1 MRVKVQVEDLQHG
14 MFVAELDR
22 PWLESPFLFQGFVI
36 EEDAELDQLRT
47 VCRWVLV
54 EDSKSRRSIDFNQ
67 VQQAS
72 ATRQATSFVTVAK
85 ATAKVAARATDQVE
99 KLLDSARLGA
109 SIEPGDARE
118 IVGGLVH
125 SVASNTNA
133 ALWLTS
139 LKKRNARTA
148 GHCLNVS
155 ILALAF
161 AQSLGEPLDEMEDI
175 GTGALL
181 HDIGQGKVPKFVVD
195 KPGVLETAEWEIVK
209 QHPGEG
215 YKMMQATK
223 LLPPRTLEII
233 RDHHERLDG
242 SGYPRGIK
250 GEQVSKRT
258 RIVAIA
264 DIYDSLTTDQPWRRA
279 MLPSDALTEM
289 HKTLGEALG
298 RELLERFIK
307 CLGIYP
313 IGSVVRLST
322 GALAVVLSSDP
333 ESRMKPM
340 VMVVR
345 DPDGKE
351 VVPRSI
357 VNLQV
362 IARNRPTDPWL
373 IAERVDPASCGI
385 DVQALIE
392 AEVGR

>member
-1 MRVKVQVEDLQHG
+1 VRVKVQVEDLQHG